1 MTSNAPEDAV
11 IAQQTADE
19 ESLISLAR
27 HPGWKILAKRM
38 DVFVNEAERV
48 LDECG
53 DASDTYR
60 LHRACSI
67 RRILVTLL
75 KMVREAPVRHAA
87 LVSGAAGLSAKPSPE
102 SLV

>member
-1 MTSNAPEDAV
+1 MTANEKAA
-11 IAQQTADE
+11 IAKVTADE
-19 ESLISLAR
+19 EALVALLA
-27 HPGWKILAKRM
+27 HPGWKILSVRM
-38 DVFVNEAERV
+38 DDFVEKAERV

-67 RRILVTLL
+67 RRVLVTLL

-87 LVSGAAGLSAKPSPE
+87 LVSGEAGPFADPSPD